1 MGAEASNFQ
10 YTFEVPGSAKPGQTG
25 IFLHPQA
32 KPYLTTGLKSGAST
46 VYEIFENSA
55 KLYHDLPFLGTRY
68 ESTYVWKT
76 YKQVFELSH
85 QLGLFLVSIGV
96 TASSHLGIFSKN
108 REEWIITDL
117 ACATQSIISVPL
129 YEMLQDS
136 DLQAIIEETELSVI
150 ACPSY
155 LLPKLFKYKK
165 DSKIQNLSLCIVF
178 DDLSPEHL
186 QEANE
191 IGIALHQYSNIFN
204 SSYEGVAMPP
214 SPASTYT
221 ICYTSG
227 TTGRRKG
234 AMITHSNAIAT
245 IAGISSLEFSF
256 NNTDSHLSYLPLAHM
271 MERIFFINLIE
282 VGASTGFYSG
292 DTSKI
297 KEDLNILKPTVFI
310 SVPRLYNRFYELI
323 IQEFNAATGINRILI
338 SKALASKIGNYHNYH
353 QVNSSIWDKL
363 VLSGVRNTLGGR
375 VRLMATGS
383 APITGEVLTF
393 LRIVFSCPIIEGY
406 GQTESCAASFMTLP
420 HDLDCGHIGGP
431 VVNLEAKLI
440 DVPDMKYFSTDTDES
455 GNPQP
460 RGELCLRGPAVF
472 SGYYKNK
479 LDSEEV
485 LDSEG
490 WLHTGDVAIRLN
502 NNGAF
507 KIIDRKKNFFKLA
520 QGEYVAAEKIESVY
534 MESEFVSQIFVY
546 GDSFQSYLIAV
557 VVPDEGFFR
566 SWAQDHGIAAGFEEG
581 CRDDEFRSAL
591 LQDMQVRATEAG
603 LFGYEMVRKVYLES
617 NPWTEN
623 DFLTQT
629 FKLIRNKLKVN
640 YQGVIAEMYSEAID
654 Y

>member
-10 YTFEVPGSAKPGQTG
+10 YTIEVPGSAKPGQTG

-46 VYEIFENSA
+46 VYEIFENSV
-55 KLYHDLPFLGTRY
+55 KLYPDQPFLGTRN
-68 ESTYVWKT
+68 ENTYVWKT
-76 YKQVFELSH
+76 YKQVFDLCN
-85 QLGLFLVSIGV
+85 QLGLFLESIGV
-96 TASSHLGIFSKN
+96 TATSHVGIFSKN

-117 ACATQSIISVPL
+117 ACTTQGIASVPL
-129 YEMLQDS
+129 YEMLQES
-136 DLQAIIEETELSVI
+136 DLQVIVEETELRVI

-155 LLPKLFKYKK
+155 LLKKLFKYKR
-165 DSKIQNLSLCIVF
+165 DSRMPSLTSLIAFDEVLS
-178 DDLSPEHL
+178 EHL
-186 QEANE
+186 EEANE
-191 IGIALHQYSNIFN
+191 VGVALYQYSDIFN
-204 SSYEGVAMPP
+204 NSYTGSASQP
-214 SPASTYT
+214 SPNSIYT

-234 AMITHSNAIAT
+234 AMISHSNIIAS
-245 IAGISSLEFSF
+245 IVGISSLEFSL
-256 NNTDSHLSYLPLAHM
+256 NSSDAHLSYLPLAHM
-271 MERIFFINLIE
+271 MERIFVINLIE
-282 VGASTGFYSG
+282 VGASIGFYSG

-297 KEDLNILKPTVFI
+297 KDDLNVLKPTVFI

-323 IQEFNAATGINRILI
+323 IQEFNSATGINRILI
-338 SKALASKIGNYHNYH
+338 SKALASKMGNYHNYH

-375 VRLMATGS
+375 VRIMATGS

-420 HDLDCGHIGGP
+420 HDLDCGNVGGP
-431 VVNLEAKLI
+431 VVNLEAKLL

-460 RGELCLRGPAVF
+460 RGELCVRGPAVF
-472 SGYYKNK
+472 SGYYKNSS
-479 LDSEEV
+479 DTDEA

-502 NNGAF
+502 HNGAF

-546 GDSFQSYLIAV
+546 GDSFQSYLIAI
-557 VVPDEGFFR
+557 VVPDEGYFKC
-566 SWAQDHGIAAGFEEG
+566 WNEENQAGIGFDEA
-581 CRDDEFRSAL
+581 CKDDAFKSAV
-591 LQDMQVRATEAG
+591 LQDMQAKANDAG
-603 LFGYEMVRKVYLES
+603 LYGYEQVKRIYLES
-617 NPWTEN
+617 KPWTEN
-623 DFLTQT
+623 DFLTPT
-629 FKLIRNKLKVN
+629 FKLVRNKLKMN
-640 YQGVIAEMYSEAID
+640 YQGVIAEMYSESTVC
-654 Y
+654 